1 VLVSRFIA
9 PWYLAQLL
17 NDRLCGVRTLLL
29 ATLSL
34 LVAFVPVVHGEDSPN
49 TAETRDTSL
58 RRFEIGPQTAD
69 LRTGCIGSTF
79 SCYLPSFALGGAG
92 VVNINQHFS
101 LDAGF
106 LVTPQTSSGST
117 NLDGGRGSEF
127 LVGARAEARGRN
139 YGFFLKVQPGYL
151 HWSKAITG
159 VSFPTPATFVFS
171 YGGRTYFAS
180 NMGAGLEYSPSPRIH
195 VRGEVTDLLLRYGA
209 SSWSN
214 NVQPSAGVYYA
225 LGKPL
230 PWTPPVYEA
239 RRAHA
244 FMNKTNVALITS
256 SVLAMTADAVTTQRD
271 LAHGGRE
278 GDPFA
283 RPLVKYGW
291 SGQISAMSLE
301 ISAEVLGMYGLHRI
315 GQHWVERAVP
325 ASLAVA
331 HSIFAYNNA
340 NFSFSAGG
348 SQY

>member
-1 VLVSRFIA
+1 MIGSR
-9 PWYLAQLL
+9 
-17 NDRLCGVRTLLL
+17 VRALLL

-34 LVAFVPVVHGEDSPN
+34 LVAFVPAVHGEDSPN
-49 TAETRDTSL
+49 TAEAPDTSL

-69 LRTGCIGSTF
+69 LRTGCIGSAI

-92 VVNINQHFS
+92 ALNINRHFS
-101 LDAGF
+101 LDANF

-117 NLDGGRGSEF
+117 NLNGGRGSEF
-127 LVGARAEARGRN
+127 LMGARAEARGGR
-139 YGFFLKVQPGYL
+139 YGFFLKLQPGYL

-171 YGGRTYFAS
+171 YGGRTYFAN

-209 SSWSN
+209 ASWSN
-214 NVQPSAGVYYA
+214 NLQPAAGVYYA

-230 PWTPPVYEA
+230 SWTPPLYEA
-239 RRAHA
+239 RRTHA
-244 FMNKTNVALITS
+244 FKNQTNLALITS
-256 SVLAMTADAVTTQRD
+256 SVLAMTADALTTQRD
-271 LAHGGRE
+271 LTQGSRE

-301 ISAEVLGMYGLHRI
+301 IGAEVFGMYGLHRI

-325 ASLAVA
+325 ASLALV
-331 HSIFAYNNA
+331 HGIFAYNNA
-340 NFSFSAGG
+340 KVNFSAGA